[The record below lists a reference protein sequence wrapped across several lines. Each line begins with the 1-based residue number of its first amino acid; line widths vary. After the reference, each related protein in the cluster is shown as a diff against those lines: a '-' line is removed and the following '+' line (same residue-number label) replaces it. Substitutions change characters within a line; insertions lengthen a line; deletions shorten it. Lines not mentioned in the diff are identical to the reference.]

1 MKHLL
6 FLLLQ
11 QIKAIYFF
19 FVSGGLAR
27 ALCYL
32 DVGVDDRDSYEIFLL
47 LRFLSLSYLGDD
59 VISAKMGMKRDL
71 KVLFFFHFAKGIKTY
86 WGGVLK
92 LSNSLF
98 FF

>member
-6 FLLLQ
+6 FLLLLQ

-32 DVGVDDRDSYEIFLL
+32 DVGVDDRDSYEIFFF

-59 VISAKMGMKRDL
+59 VISAKKGTRERFKG
-71 KVLFFFHFAKGIKTY
+71 VVVSFIFAKGNQLG
-86 WGGVLK
+86 W
-92 LSNSLF
+92 SD
-98 FF
+98 